1 MPSKPVSNGKSGP
14 VLTRLAGPAA
24 TAACKKLS
32 IIVADPTSH
41 SPSQLSSS
49 YSPFPSVELF
59 CMATHQG
66 GFLLFLGP
74 EQDCCLPHGPPQPP
88 PIFSMLAPQT
98 LVPGKRGGQEHV
110 QLCKHVH
117 LHCCL
122 SATIGISVGDS
133 RVGDL
138 HFTSLLQLWRF
149 RCSKGLCP
157 GDQNTS
163 WPSSLKMLFHANY
176 MQF

>member
-1 MPSKPVSNGKSGP
+1 MWQTLLPIPLPNSLF
-14 VLTRLAGPAA
+14 LTP
-24 TAACKKLS
+24 
-32 IIVADPTSH
+32 
-41 SPSQLSSS
+41 
-49 YSPFPSVELF
+49 PFSLWNYFVWPY
-59 CMATHQG
+59 QG
-66 GFLLFLGP
+66 GVLLFLGP
-74 EQDCCLPHGPPQPP
+74 GQDCCLPHGPPQPP

-98 LVPGKRGGQEHV
+98 LVPGKRGGQERV

-157 GDQNTS
+157 EDQNTYKLAIIPKNVVS
-163 WPSSLKMLFHANY
+163 C
-176 MQF
+176 